1 MIKEYPIWFFSA
13 NSRRPLRLRGESLDS
28 ISSPQSRRDRRG
40 DAENF
45 KLERDRQDRPSVE
58 ASPARVG
65 FPIRVE
71 NEKSMPDHFDRHHCE
86 VVGH

>member
-45 KLERDRQDRPSVE
+45 KLDQVSYFTPN
-58 ASPARVG
+58 P
-65 FPIRVE
+65 
-71 NEKSMPDHFDRHHCE
+71 
-86 VVGH
+86 